1 MNHQII
7 SAASVPSRAG
17 SRTGQRGIT
26 ETGLK
31 WIALVSMLMDHIY
44 YFFGYTNLIPW
55 WFGLAGRLAA
65 PLFLFCLVEGFFHTG
80 SRKRYFFKILCIAA
94 LMGLLHFFMRFGNVF
109 VRPDGFYPQ
118 NAMMSSFLILIV
130 CFQAFEWIG
139 SRRLKKVAA
148 GCGVLLALLA

>member
-1 MNHQII
+1 MNHKII
-7 SAASVPSRAG
+7 SAASVPSRTG

-65 PLFLFCLVEGFFHTG
+65 PLFLLSGRRLFPYRKPEKVFFQNTLYCRSHG
-80 SRKRYFFKILCIAA
+80 IAA
-94 LMGLLHFFMRFGNVF
+94 LFYAFRERFRPAGRLLSAKCHAVLFSH
-109 VRPDGFYPQ
+109 PDRMLSGF
-118 NAMMSSFLILIV
+118 
-130 CFQAFEWIG
+130 
-139 SRRLKKVAA
+139 
-148 GCGVLLALLA
+148 